1 MALLDTI
8 REIEERREKTLNRR
22 QNQVAQGEE
31 PSGMPIDRMALR
43 RAMSRMN
50 DIFQENRKVIKEQR
64 DRQMRMN
71 QAMQR
76 AMAEEQGQGQAPA
89 PEQQAQPQMPQQ
101 QQPMAQQAPQGLLGG
116 MGGMMQ
122 GNPQQQQMA
131 APQGPTGP
139 YGG

>member
-31 PSGMPIDRMALR
+31 PSGMPLDRMALR
-43 RAMSRMN
+43 KAMSRMN

-64 DRQMRMN
+64 DRQMRTN

-89 PEQQAQPQMPQQ
+89 PEQQEQPPM
-101 QQPMAQQAPQGLLGG
+101 QQPQQAPQGLLGG